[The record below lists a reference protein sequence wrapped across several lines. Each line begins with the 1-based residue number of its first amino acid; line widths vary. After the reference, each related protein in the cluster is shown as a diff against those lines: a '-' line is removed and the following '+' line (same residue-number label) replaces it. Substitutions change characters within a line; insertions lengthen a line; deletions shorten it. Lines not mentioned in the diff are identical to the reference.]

1 MKILIMRTLQ
11 LKPYLNDGSLK
22 KRMQEMRGDLSYPK
36 WQVLYL
42 IQVGMQTSASV
53 IAPLV
58 NLSVHSIYKIVE
70 GYNLKGVSFI
80 QTKPRGGRRR
90 SLMTLEEEKKFMAGL
105 EADAIRGKIK
115 SAVEIQERVRKLVKS
130 DVSDDFIWDLLKRH
144 GWSKKKPRPEHPKGD
159 KNDKVDF
166 KKNSRSYWLPASV
179 N

>member
-1 MKILIMRTLQ
+1 MRILQ
-11 LKPYLNDGSLK
+11 LKAYLSDDALK
-22 KRMQEMRGDLSYPK
+22 NKMQEMRSDLSYPK

-58 NLSVHSIYKIVE
+58 NLSVHSVYKIVE
-70 GYNLKGVSFI
+70 GYNLKGESFI
-80 QTKPRGGRRR
+80 QTKARGGRRR
-90 SLMTLEEEKKFMAGL
+90 SLMTIEMENKLMKGL
-105 EADAIRGKIK
+105 EADALKGKIK
-115 SAVEIQERVRKLVKS
+115 SGVEIKERVKKIAKRE
-130 DVSDDFIWDLLKRH
+130 VSDDFIWDLLKRH

-159 KNDKVDF
+159 KNVRDEF

>member
-1 MKILIMRTLQ
+1 MRILQ
-11 LKPYLNDGSLK
+11 LKAYLSDDALK
-22 KRMQEMRGDLSYPK
+22 NKMQEMRSDLSYPK

-58 NLSVHSIYKIVE
+58 NLSVHSVYKIVE
-70 GYNLKGVSFI
+70 GYNLKGESFI
-80 QTKPRGGRRR
+80 QTKARGGRRR
-90 SLMTLEEEKKFMAGL
+90 SLMTIEMENKLMKGL
-105 EADAIRGKIK
+105 EADALKGKIK
-115 SAVEIQERVRKLVKS
+115 SGVEIKERVKKIVKRE
-130 DVSDDFIWDLLKRH
+130 VSDDFIWDLLKRH

-159 KNDKVDF
+159 KNVRDEF